1 MEQEPPS
8 AGTGSPH
15 LDLLD
20 AWLISDRA
28 SGDAMELSELDG
40 FLTGIA
46 VGPQTV
52 MPSEWLPAIWGDE
65 QPVFEDVREAEAVIG
80 AITARYNEIIHGLQV
95 EEGVLEP
102 VFLTDTT
109 GETIADFWAEGFLE
123 AVGLR
128 PAAWDPLFSHRDAG
142 PLMMPILLL
151 ARGTEDLDLDVDAER
166 LDALLAEAPDM
177 IAPCVV
183 AIDRFWKLR
192 RSRGRVPKVGR
203 NALCPCGSERKYKLC
218 CGRS

>member
-20 AWLISDRA
+20 AWLLSDRA
-28 SGDAMELSELDG
+28 PEDAMELSELDG

-52 MPSEWLPAIWGDE
+52 MPSEWLPAIWGDA
-65 QPVFEDVREAEAVIG
+65 Q
-80 AITARYNEIIHGLQV
+80 
-95 EEGVLEP
+95 P
-102 VFLTDTT
+102 VFLTDTI

-151 ARGTEDLDLDVDAER
+151 ARGTEDLDLDMYADR
-166 LDALLAEAPDM
+166 LDGLLAEAPDM
-177 IAPCVV
+177 IVPCVV

-192 RSRGRVPKVGR
+192 RNRERVPKVRR
-203 NALCPCGSERKYKLC
+203 NAPCPCGSGRKYKLC